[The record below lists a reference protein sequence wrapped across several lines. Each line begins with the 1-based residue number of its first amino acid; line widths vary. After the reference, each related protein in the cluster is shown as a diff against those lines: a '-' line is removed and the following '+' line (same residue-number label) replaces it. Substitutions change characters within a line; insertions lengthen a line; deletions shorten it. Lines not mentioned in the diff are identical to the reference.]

1 MEKVA
6 LKSKQ
11 WPADKVERRPI
22 EKLLPYA
29 RNARLHSDDQVA
41 QIAASIREYGWTV
54 PALVNEE
61 GTLIAGHG
69 RVLAAR
75 QLGIEDIPT
84 MVAVGWTEGQ
94 IKAYRIADNKIALN
108 SDWDAS
114 LLKLE
119 LQDLQSFGVDLESLG
134 FAAKEIGDLFGDSQ
148 RDQFYP
154 PPNLE
159 APIYTPKGEK
169 PAIEDLLDADK
180 AIRLKAEIREAKLP
194 RDVAAFLEAAA
205 DRHIVFDFRLIAE
218 YYAHAPAEVQRLF
231 ERSGL
236 VIIDFDKAI
245 EGGFVSTQTRIAAL
259 VPGEDD
265 DAENDDEA

>member
-1 MEKVA
+1 MEKLAV
-6 LKSKQ
+6 KSKQ

-22 EKLLPYA
+22 ETLLPYA
-29 RNARLHSDDQVA
+29 GNARLHSNDRVA

-75 QLGIEDIPT
+75 QLGIDEIPT
-84 MVAVGWTEGQ
+84 MVAIGWTEGQ
-94 IKAYRIADNKIALN
+94 IKAYRIADNKLALN
-108 SDWDAS
+108 SDWDDS

-119 LQDLQSFGVDLESLG
+119 MQDLQSFGVDLESLG
-134 FAAKEIGDLFGDSQ
+134 FAAKEIGDLFGDSE
-148 RDQFYP
+148 RAEAYP

-169 PAIEDLLDADK
+169 PAIEDLIDDDK
-180 AIRLKAEIREAKLP
+180 AARLKTEIREARLSK
-194 RDVAAFLEAAA
+194 DITAFLEAAA

-218 YYAHAPAEVQRLF
+218 YYAHASADVQRLF
-231 ERSGL
+231 EKSGL

-245 EGGFVSTQTRIAAL
+245 EGGFVSAQTRIAAL
-259 VPGEDD
+259 VPEDEDD
-265 DAENDDEA
+265 DEE